1 VEAFD
6 MIVEENNVVLEVDIN
21 EYPQKLNKIM
31 VTWHA
36 GTKV

>member
-31 VTWHA
+31 VT
-36 GTKV
+36 